1 MKAQST
7 VPPMS
12 SRISLSAFVVLTVLG
27 GLTAGLLNQP
37 DAWYVALN
45 KPVFNPPNWLFGP
58 VWTALYVLIGIAGWR
73 TWRSHRHGLAMK
85 LWWAQMALNLSWSP
99 AFFGAHRMGLA
110 LLVIVTMLATIVAFV
125 LTSWRRDPPA
135 ARLFLPYGV
144 WVAFASVLNATLL
157 WLN

>member
-1 MKAQST
+1 
-7 VPPMS
+7 MS
-12 SRISLSAFVVLTVLG
+12 SRLSLTAFVVLTVLG
-27 GLTAGLLNQP
+27 GIAAGLLNPP

-58 VWTALYVLIGIAGWR
+58 VWTMLYVLIGIAGWR
-73 TWRSHRHGLAMK
+73 TWHSHRHSLAMK
-85 LWWAQMALNLSWSP
+85 LWWGQMALNLSWSP

-110 LLVIVTMLATIVAFV
+110 LLVVVTMLATIVAFV
-125 LTSWRRDPPA
+125 VTSWRRDPTA
-135 ARLFLPYGV
+135 AHLFLPYGL